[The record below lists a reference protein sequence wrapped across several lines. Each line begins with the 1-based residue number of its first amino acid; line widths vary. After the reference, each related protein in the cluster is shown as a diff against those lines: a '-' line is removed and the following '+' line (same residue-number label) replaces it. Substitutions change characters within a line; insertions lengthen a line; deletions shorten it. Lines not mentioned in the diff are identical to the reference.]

1 MQYFFFSLMIQDFKP
16 GNNSV
21 DVLICLR
28 ASRVGGWAKTM
39 SARVER
45 QRCHRSSYF
54 TVPISNSWKSNKAHI
69 IFQMHARKTPRIHR
83 KKPTIPCIHRLFQLI
98 FQKICGSMSFRAS
111 DARKLHSYIFQDVNL
126 WRRKRFALLH
136 EYHRYLFLIDGFD
149 DRKKKKRKCT
159 TTIVNTLDANSIR
172 EFARSIRIRI
182 NVSVDTW
189 KVLIVGIF
197 LQFSSSFLFFRIFGI
212 DSS

>member
-1 MQYFFFSLMIQDFKP
+1 MIQDFKP

-83 KKPTIPCIHRLFQLI
+83 KKPTTPYIHRLFRLI

-149 DRKKKKRKCT
+149 DTKKKKKKMYNDDCKYTGCKFYSRVCKIDSNSDKRKCWY
-159 TTIVNTLDANSIR
+159 VKSINCWD
-172 EFARSIRIRI
+172 FL
-182 NVSVDTW
+182 T
-189 KVLIVGIF
+189 IF
-197 LQFSSSFLFFRIFGI
+197 LFVFIF
-212 DSS
+212 

>member
-1 MQYFFFSLMIQDFKP
+1 MIQDFKP

-69 IFQMHARKTPRIHR
+69 IFQMHARKTSRIHR
-83 KKPTIPCIHRLFQLI
+83 KKLTTPCIHRLFQLI
-98 FQKICGSMSFRAS
+98 FQKICGSVQAMQENYILTFSKMS
-111 DARKLHSYIFQDVNL
+111 IFEEEKDS
-126 WRRKRFALLH
+126 RC
-136 EYHRYLFLIDGFD
+136 YTSIIDTCFSSMGLTTQ
-149 DRKKKKRKCT
+149 KKRK
-159 TTIVNTLDANSIR
+159 
-172 EFARSIRIRI
+172 E
-182 NVSVDTW
+182 NVQRR
-189 KVLIVGIF
+189 L
-197 LQFSSSFLFFRIFGI
+197 
-212 DSS
+212 

>member
-83 KKPTIPCIHRLFQLI
+83 KKPTTPYIHRLFQLI
-98 FQKICGSMSFRAS
+98 FQKICGSMSIPCKRCKKITF
-111 DARKLHSYIFQDVNL
+111 LHFPRCQSL
-126 WRRKRFALLH
+126 
-136 EYHRYLFLIDGFD
+136 
-149 DRKKKKRKCT
+149 KKKKIRVVTRVSSILVSHRWVWRHKKKEKKMYNDDCKYTGCKFYSRVCKIDSNSDKRKCWY
-159 TTIVNTLDANSIR
+159 VKSINCWD
-172 EFARSIRIRI
+172 FL
-182 NVSVDTW
+182 T
-189 KVLIVGIF
+189 IF
-197 LQFSSSFLFFRIFGI
+197 LFVFIF
-212 DSS
+212 

>member
-1 MQYFFFSLMIQDFKP
+1 MIQDFKP

-149 DRKKKKRKCT
+149 DTKKKEKKMYNDDCKYTGCKFYSRVCKIDSNSDKRKCWY
-159 TTIVNTLDANSIR
+159 VKSINCWD
-172 EFARSIRIRI
+172 FL
-182 NVSVDTW
+182 T
-189 KVLIVGIF
+189 IF
-197 LQFSSSFLFFRIFGI
+197 LFVFIF
-212 DSS
+212 